1 MTTTITS
8 GSTSIFPLLVMNYK
22 TERDARNVFHN
33 VIGKAEPDVS
43 LELDGT
49 PYGKLELFFEYKADA
64 WDAYTALST
73 GVPMELSDTDTPE
86 VNMSFCRDGRMSLN
100 LTSDRKRWILE
111 IEYRETT

>member
-8 GSTSIFPLLVMNYK
+8 GSTSIFPDLVMNYK

-49 PYGKLELFFEYKADA
+49 PYGKLELFFEHKDDA
-64 WDAYTALST
+64 WNAYTDLST

-86 VNMSFCRDGRMSLN
+86 VNMSFARDGRMSLH
-100 LTSDRKRWILE
+100 LTSDRKHWVLE
-111 IEYRETT
+111 MEYRETT